1 MEDSKFGD
9 PDYID
14 AFSERFDNG
23 VKKTFSVLN
32 SHEDQFVK
40 IGNARSNDLSHN
52 ISRGLL
58 KLTG

>member
-1 MEDSKFGD
+1 LGDSKFGD
-9 PDYID
+9 PEYLE

-23 VKKTFSVLN
+23 VKKAFSVLN

-40 IGNARSNDLSHN
+40 IGTVKSNDPSHGIN
-52 ISRGLL
+52 RGLL